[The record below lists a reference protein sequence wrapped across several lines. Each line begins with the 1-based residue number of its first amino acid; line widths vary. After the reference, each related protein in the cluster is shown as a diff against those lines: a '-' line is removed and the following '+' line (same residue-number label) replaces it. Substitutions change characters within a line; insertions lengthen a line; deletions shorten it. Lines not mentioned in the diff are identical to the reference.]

1 MKRFHSRVAI
11 AAALAVVSGIAG
23 IRGLRAQQQPAAHRT
38 ILLKQ
43 DTTVTGRE
51 AVMATVDLPP
61 GGTEGRHIHP
71 TAEVYGFVVEGTP
84 TLEVAG
90 QPTRTLKP
98 GDVFTIAPGQ
108 IHEGSNKTGVP
119 AKLFAV
125 FFAEKGKP
133 LATPAP

>member
-1 MKRFHSRVAI
+1 MSI
-11 AAALAVVSGIAG
+11 AAALAILAGVVE
-23 IRGLRAQQQPAAHRT
+23 IRGLKAQQQPAAQRT

-51 AVMATVDLPP
+51 AIMATVDLPP

-84 TLEVAG
+84 TLEVDG
-90 QPTRTLKP
+90 HTRTLKP

-133 LATPAP
+133 LAAPAP

>member
-1 MKRFHSRVAI
+1 MKRIHSRVVI
-11 AAALAVVSGIAG
+11 AAALAILAGVVE
-23 IRGLRAQQQPAAHRT
+23 IRGLKAQQQPAAQRT

-51 AVMATVDLPP
+51 AIMATVDLPP

-90 QPTRTLKP
+90 HTRTLKP

-133 LATPAP
+133 LAAPAP